1 MCTAVATI
9 AIFQA
14 RGGTYTWLA
23 SPADGNWDTSSLNW
37 SDGTTDGVAW
47 VDDASAPNDAVFP
60 ATSSQK
66 TISISSGTRYVND
79 LTVNGSGYKIQGN
92 GFINLAGVFAISQN
106 CTISA
111 NFGGS
116 SVHIGGTA
124 GRVLYAGGQSS
135 TQTATYLQGSTI
147 FAPNSDKC
155 YGPVPSEPTDNIFV
169 TSGNP
174 CLFPNA
180 TSMTLNHNRTIK
192 LAAQATVRFGVNGGP
207 YKIQSLI
214 AAEKSPGCDYST
226 NTVVSFPGDW
236 EGQNILDPGEGRTN
250 VVGRINLASRLTIAS
265 GVTHVGNW
273 KKGTDTTTPLYIHGT
288 NFVYNVGKGNL
299 VVSGGTLYCSQ
310 DRYVDVSKRGHVTVT
325 GAGKVYMP
333 NVEWLNGL
341 SGDGRLTVT
350 NGGEFLVRVLRI
362 SQSTAS
368 EIFLEEG
375 GLITTT
381 VLGIDP
387 NASPKGTFRFN
398 GGRLRSRDS
407 RRNFFATV
415 SAAAMTEAKAS
426 GIRFVVGEKG
436 AVFDTGNAQNIW
448 WQRPLVSGAEHD
460 GGVRKIG
467 NSAAEL
473 NNLVFMNTNC
483 YNGVT
488 VVEGGA
494 IQLRVDNALPPGNTV
509 RLTASGANISAS
521 TFDSEAT
528 VRHTTQWLKR
538 VEGFG
543 AVWNST
549 NIHVTNSVA
558 PSIGGTL
565 VFGNVCDL
573 RGDYEIAGDANG
585 CGLLEV
591 RGTGQSISNLTLRV
605 ANFNAL
611 DTRAPNDRYKILKS
625 TNGYTGKFVIPADWP
640 RGWDVKYTD
649 NAAYLYFQKGTTFIV
664 R

>member
-1 MCTAVATI
+1 
-9 AIFQA
+9 
-14 RGGTYTWLA
+14 
-23 SPADGNWDTSSLNW
+23 
-37 SDGTTDGVAW
+37 
-47 VDDASAPNDAVFP
+47 
-60 ATSSQK
+60 
-66 TISISSGTRYVND
+66 
-79 LTVNGSGYKIQGN
+79 
-92 GFINLAGVFAISQN
+92 
-106 CTISA
+106 
-111 NFGGS
+111 
-116 SVHIGGTA
+116 
-124 GRVLYAGGQSS
+124 
-135 TQTATYLQGSTI
+135 
-147 FAPNSDKC
+147 
-155 YGPVPSEPTDNIFV
+155 
-169 TSGNP
+169 
-174 CLFPNA
+174 
-180 TSMTLNHNRTIK
+180 
-192 LAAQATVRFGVNGGP
+192 
-207 YKIQSLI
+207 
-214 AAEKSPGCDYST
+214 
-226 NTVVSFPGDW
+226 
-236 EGQNILDPGEGRTN
+236 
-250 VVGRINLASRLTIAS
+250 
-265 GVTHVGNW
+265 
-273 KKGTDTTTPLYIHGT
+273 
-288 NFVYNVGKGNL
+288 
-299 VVSGGTLYCSQ
+299 
-310 DRYVDVSKRGHVTVT
+310 
-325 GAGKVYMP
+325 
-333 NVEWLNGL
+333 
-341 SGDGRLTVT
+341 
-350 NGGEFLVRVLRI
+350 
-362 SQSTAS
+362 
-368 EIFLEEG
+368 
-375 GLITTT
+375 
-381 VLGIDP
+381 
-387 NASPKGTFRFN
+387 
-398 GGRLRSRDS
+398 
-407 RRNFFATV
+407 
-415 SAAAMTEAKAS
+415 MTEAKAS